1 MNIKKTMSV
10 ILSILMILSL
20 SVTSLASGM
29 ELENLEPEQNFVQ
42 PRYAYI
48 RTFSASISVSGN
60 KITGCTNIETDT
72 GTTSIVR
79 MYIEKKVGT
88 KWETVGTVLDSGNF
102 VGGILDGLKNSRNVS
117 SGCQYRIHSTVVVY
131 YNNRIVETADRY
143 SETKTL

>member
-79 MYIEKKVGT
+79 MYIEKNINS
-88 KWETVGTVLDSGNF
+88 LRQQLSDSGVN
-102 VGGILDGLKNSRNVS
+102 VNTIQIKTAGQEGSTQYDGNQNLAKQQEENYNQQS
-117 SGCQYRIHSTVVVY
+117 VV
-131 YNNRIVETADRY
+131 A
-143 SETKTL
+143 TK